1 MAVRQAKFRDHGLLE
16 IKMRLL
22 FERPLHIL
30 LIAPAVSLRAEGMD
44 GGALA
49 EIQHAVLDARAVGS
63 LCHFSAQ
70 RVKFPHQMPL
80 ASAADGGVAGHVADG
95 VKIDRKHDCLQSHP
109 RTGQPCLNAGV
120 SRADH
125 GNVVNSSVKFHPDPS
140 NTGAILSVNIPDCK
154 KCGRTRKKIPPRQRS
169 ADFSL
174 CGCYLIAT
182 AYPMR
187 AHFISQAGGSG
198 RRQIPQPHL
207 PPARAGRGSF
217 LIVRCCP

>member
-1 MAVRQAKFRDHGLLE
+1 MACFE

-49 EIQHAVLDARAVGS
+49 EIQHAVLDARAVGG

-70 RVKFPHQMPL
+70 RVKFPHQMPFPVPPMAGL
-80 ASAADGGVAGHVADG
+80 QGMLPTASRLIVNTTVSSPIRAQA
-95 VKIDRKHDCLQSHP
+95 S
-109 RTGQPCLNAGV
+109 PCLNASV

-154 KCGRTRKKIPPRQRS
+154 KCGRTRKKKFRRDSVRQTFPS
-169 ADFSL
+169 AGAIL
-174 CGCYLIAT
+174 
-182 AYPMR
+182 
-187 AHFISQAGGSG
+187 
-198 RRQIPQPHL
+198 
-207 PPARAGRGSF
+207 
-217 LIVRCCP
+217 